1 MNIDQEIIDAAVHYL
16 LDGEETGAAA
26 ILQNCTFKDYDIIDG
41 WRDGG
46 QLLEG
51 VLIEVACPRSSYEV
65 LIDSSHPYTA
75 SVENALKAML
85 PGGMYLK
92 RLRARACPSKTPS
105 VNLTDAKLSE
115 TELKNLI
122 TEIEAQ
128 KALMVSVA
136 TDGPRIKEV
145 HENYVNRRS
154 LIGMELSRSGIAD
167 PNPFPDL
174 WTWHGRWSDGSLPT
188 WRSRRSYLTELY
200 QPLLDAL
207 RLTPKQRAIQPAAP
221 TGWARVD
228 RNVEKI
234 VQALETARNE
244 EDFQAVALLCRE
256 AIISLAQAVYDPQS
270 HGSPDQVIPSET
282 DAKRMLEGYIEEEL
296 GGRSKE
302 THRKYAKTCYDLAV
316 AMQHKR
322 TAGFRD
328 AALCAEATRALINI
342 IAIISGKRDPLE
354 G

>member
-1 MNIDQEIIDAAVHYL
+1 MSVDQETIDVTVQYL
-16 LDGEETGAAA
+16 LDGKEVEAAA
-26 ILQNCTFKDYDIIDG
+26 ILRSCTFENFDIVDDWWDG
-41 WRDGG
+41 SQRLNGI
-46 QLLEG
+46 
-51 VLIEVACPRSSYEV
+51 LIEVACPRSSYEV
-65 LIDSSHPYTA
+65 LIDSSHPYTL
-75 SVENALKAML
+75 SIENALRAVL

-92 RLRARACPSKTPS
+92 RLRARACPSQSTR
-105 VNLTDAKLSE
+105 VNLTDAKFSE
-115 TELKNLI
+115 IDINNLI

-128 KALMVSVA
+128 KVLMISVA
-136 TDGPRIKEV
+136 TGGPRIKEV
-145 HENYVNRRS
+145 SKDYVNRRS
-154 LIGMELSRSGIAD
+154 LIRMELSRLDIED

-188 WRSRRSYLTELY
+188 WRSRRSYIAELY

-207 RLTPKQRAIQPAAP
+207 CLTPKQRAIQPAEP
-221 TGWARVD
+221 TGWTRVD
-228 RNVEKI
+228 RIVEKI

-256 AIISLAQAVYDPQS
+256 AIISLAQTVYDPQS

-296 GGRSKE
+296 CGGSKE

-322 TAGFRD
+322 TAVFRD
-328 AALCAEATRALINI
+328 AALCAEATRSLINI

>member
-1 MNIDQEIIDAAVHYL
+1 MSVDQETIDATVQYL
-16 LDGEETGAAA
+16 LDGKEAEAAA
-26 ILQNCTFKDYDIIDG
+26 ILRSCTFENFDIVDDWWDG
-41 WRDGG
+41 SQR
-46 QLLEG
+46 LEG

-65 LIDSSHPYTA
+65 LIDNSHPYTA
-75 SVENALKAML
+75 SVENALKAVL

-92 RLRARACPSKTPS
+92 RLRARACPSKTPR
-105 VNLTDAKLSE
+105 VNLSNAKLSE
-115 TELKNLI
+115 TDLNNLI

-128 KALMVSVA
+128 KALMISVA
-136 TDGPRIKEV
+136 TGGPRIKEV
-145 HENYVNRRS
+145 NEDYVSRRS
-154 LIGMELSRSGIAD
+154 SIKMELSHFGIED

-188 WRSRRSYLTELY
+188 WQSRRGYITELF

-207 RLTPKQRAIQPAAP
+207 RLTPKQRAIQPTEP

-234 VQALETARNE
+234 VQVLETARNE
-244 EDFQAVALLCRE
+244 EDFQGVALLCRE
-256 AIISLAQAVYDPQS
+256 AIISLAQAVYDLQS

-296 GGRSKE
+296 GGGSKE

>member
-1 MNIDQEIIDAAVHYL
+1 MSVDQETIDATVQYL
-16 LDGEETGAAA
+16 LDGKEAEAAA
-26 ILQNCTFKDYDIIDG
+26 ILRSCTFENFDIVDDWWDG
-41 WRDGG
+41 SQR
-46 QLLEG
+46 LEG

-65 LIDSSHPYTA
+65 LMDRSHPYTA
-75 SVENALKAML
+75 SVENALKAVL

-92 RLRARACPSKTPS
+92 RLRARACPSKTPR

-115 TELKNLI
+115 TDLNNLI

-128 KALMVSVA
+128 KALMISVA
-136 TDGPRIKEV
+136 TGGPRIKEV
-145 HENYVNRRS
+145 NEDYVSRRS
-154 LIGMELSRSGIAD
+154 SIKMELSRLGIED

-188 WRSRRSYLTELY
+188 WQSRRGYITELY

-207 RLTPKQRAIQPAAP
+207 RLTPKQRAIQPAEP

-234 VQALETARNE
+234 SQALETARNE
-244 EDFQAVALLCRE
+244 EDFQTVALLCRE
-256 AIISLAQAVYDPQS
+256 AIISLAQAVYNPQS
-270 HGSPDQVIPSET
+270 HESPNQVIPSET

-296 GGRSKE
+296 AGGSKE

-316 AMQHKR
+316 AMQHRR

-328 AALCAEATRALINI
+328 AALCSEATRALINI
-342 IAIISGKRDPLE
+342 IAIISGKRDPFE